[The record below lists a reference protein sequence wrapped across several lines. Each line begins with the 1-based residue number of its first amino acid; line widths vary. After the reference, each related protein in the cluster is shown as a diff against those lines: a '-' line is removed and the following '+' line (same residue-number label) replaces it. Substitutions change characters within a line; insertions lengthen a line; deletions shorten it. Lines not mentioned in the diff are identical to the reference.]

1 MLIVNCF
8 CKSLERLT
16 VLSGQLAA
24 DGRVDDVVDE
34 GEGHDVRGAGY
45 TTWPYPPATHT
56 LQILS

>member
-1 MLIVNCF
+1 MILSV
-8 CKSLERLT
+8 ERLT